1 MMLTNIKNP
10 PGDLILWRC
19 FNPNTGNTKRA
30 FGDELDK
37 QANKRNFSSGDA
49 NVS

>member
-1 MMLTNIKNP
+1 MLTNIKNP

-19 FNPNTGNTKRA
+19 FKPNTGNTKRA